1 MSFSNSETLLTFLGF
16 NTMEDIELIIDES
29 DEQNGV
35 HAVSVVES
43 PATEESFIAL
53 SKEKVLLKEVDKK
66 RNILMGGALIPDKR
80 ILRRDKDGNEYNVYF
95 SKETVL
101 RASELFLINAN
112 QSNTTL
118 EHKDKLEGLT
128 VVESWIV
135 GKNDKSKDYGLDL
148 PEGSW
153 AISMKAT
160 PEIYSKAMSG
170 EVTGF
175 SIEGF
180 FADSMEAKMQSEDK
194 IKQLKNLL
202 KIK

>member
-1 MSFSNSETLLTFLGF
+1 MK
-16 NTMEDIELIIDES
+16 DIELIIDENE
-29 DEQNGV
+29 DENGV
-35 HAVSVVES
+35 HAVSVVEH
-43 PATEESFIAL
+43 PAIEESFIAL

-80 ILRRDKDGNEYNVYF
+80 ILRRDKEGNEYNVYF
-95 SKETVL
+95 SKDTVL
-101 RASELFLINAN
+101 RASELFLMNSN

-160 PEIYSKAMSG
+160 PEIYAKAMSG

-180 FADSMEAKMQSEDK
+180 FADRVESKLKSQDT
-194 IKQLKNLL
+194 IKQLKQLL
-202 KIK
+202 KLK

>member
-1 MSFSNSETLLTFLGF
+1 METV
-16 NTMEDIELIIDES
+16 ELIIDEN

-35 HAVSVVES
+35 HAVSVVS
-43 PATEESFIAL
+43 QPAIEESFIAL
-53 SKEKVLLKEVDKK
+53 SKQPLLLKEVDAK
-66 RNILMGGALIPDKR
+66 RNVLMGGALIPDKL
-80 ILRRDKDGNEYNVYF
+80 ILRRDKEGKEYNVFF
-95 SKETVL
+95 SKETIL

-128 VVESWIV
+128 IVESWIV
-135 GKNDKSKDYGLDL
+135 GKSDKSKDYGLDL

-160 PEIYSKAMSG
+160 PEIYAKAMSG

-180 FADSMEAKMQSEDK
+180 FADAMEAKMQSNDK
-194 IKQLKNLL
+194 IQQLKNLL